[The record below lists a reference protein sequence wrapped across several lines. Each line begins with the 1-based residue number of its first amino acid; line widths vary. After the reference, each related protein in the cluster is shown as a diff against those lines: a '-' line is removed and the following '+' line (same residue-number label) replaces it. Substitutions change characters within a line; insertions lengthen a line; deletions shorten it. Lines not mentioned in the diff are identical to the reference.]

1 MSTVK
6 VCEFK
11 DLNREELYEKSLE
24 ELKGCGCDRCAS
36 VFAEKDYARLQR
48 FEQEQKEKELADQM
62 GEEWAKTV
70 LKYAKQHQKSLEE
83 RAVERMMKR
92 LNDAGIDLNTLAK
105 APFWNT
111 IQRKGVGVPMPDGS
125 RKNFYIN
132 TGVNQ
137 QEEFETALKEF
148 LATGNDAM
156 LKDLS
161 AGVGPAGGY
170 TVDTRL
176 ASQIIEMRDQAS
188 GVIRAGARVEQADG
202 KIELP
207 VQVGRT
213 AGAWQSEN
221 TEITGT
227 VEPVF
232 GQVTLDPEIWSA
244 IVPLS
249 IKLLRQTAFDL
260 FGFLARDLGRAAG
273 KEADMAFINGDGNGQ
288 PLGILYAAENDPDM
302 GIIREQVS
310 SAEGTLTADELIDIF
325 YALEQEYQENA
336 VWLMNQH
343 TARLV
348 RKLKDSNGRYLWDFA
363 GDNSGITR
371 GTPGQLLG
379 RPVIV
384 TNNMP
389 HDTENG
395 DSLIFGDFSYYY
407 IAQNGQ
413 FEVSRDG
420 GGEFFR
426 KNQVG
431 VKGLQLLDGAPAY
444 GAAFAVLHGIR
455 DGESGVVG

>member
-24 ELKGCGCDRCAS
+24 ELKSCGCDRCAS

-92 LNDAGIDLNTLAK
+92 LSESGIDLNMLAK

-125 RKNFYIN
+125 RKNFYVN
-132 TGVNQ
+132 TGVDQ
-137 QEEFETALKEF
+137 RKEFEAALKEF

-156 LKDLS
+156 LKDMS

-170 TVDTRL
+170 TVDTEL

-207 VQVGRT
+207 VQTGRT

-232 GQVTLDPEIWSA
+232 SQITLDPEIWSA

-249 IKLLRQTAFDL
+249 IKLIRMSSFDL

-273 KEADMAFINGDGNGQ
+273 KEADMAFINGDGNGR
-288 PLGILYAAENDPDM
+288 PLGILYAAKNNPTL
-302 GIIREQVS
+302 GIIRQQV
-310 SAEGTLTADELIDIF
+310 ADTTNGNITANDLIDIF

-336 VWLMNQH
+336 VWLMNQR
-343 TARLV
+343 TAQKV
-348 RKLKDSNGRYLWDFA
+348 RKLKDNNDRYLWDFA

-384 TNNMP
+384 TNNVP
-389 HDTENG
+389 QDDTNG
-395 DSLIFGDFSYYY
+395 DELIIGDFSYYY

-420 GGEFFR
+420 GGEFFK

-444 GAAFAVLHGIR
+444 GPAFAVLHGIK
-455 DGESGVVG
+455 GVAE